1 MPARAAYQLIHDEL
15 NLDGNPALN
24 LASFVT
30 TWMEP
35 EAQALATETL
45 NRNFV
50 DQDEYP
56 QTEEIHHRVVSMVG
70 RLFNAP
76 ADGEPA
82 GTATI
87 GSSEAIMLG
96 LLAHKWNW
104 RARRGD
110 EGARPNVVFGAD
122 VHTCWEKFARYFD
135 VEQRVIPL
143 TPERH
148 VIGPEEV
155 AGRIDENTIAVGAI
169 LGTTFTGQVDEIA
182 GIDEL
187 LRGIKQAKG
196 WDIPIHVDAASGG
209 FIAPFSYPELE
220 WDFRLEQV
228 RSINVSNH
236 KFGLVYP
243 GMGSVVFRDVSVVPE
258 ELVFKINYLGGEMA
272 NYSLNFSRASNAVLL
287 QCYNFLRLGREG
299 YERIVAN
306 LMQNAGELEQRLTAE
321 GTSSCSTTPAT
332 CPRSSSGQPG
342 ERKAST
348 SSSSPSDCASGA
360 GSCPR
365 TRCRRTPSRSPCS
378 AWWSRRTSAATWPR
392 CSARTSSAL
401 WPRWPASPRRRHGR
415 RARRSAASAE
425 LRRARNVQRR
435 FPVNRRI
442 AKFGTASSTE
452 APWGVQ
458 LRLRKTRLSAP
469 GALICLPPH
478 PQKAA
483 PRPPPPRTS
492 MG

>member
-1 MPARAAYQLIHDEL
+1 MMRKVRSGDDDAGTLTSTTYSGRYFTDEVPEHEIPASSMPAPAAYQLIRDEL

-35 EAQALATETL
+35 EAQQLATETL

-56 QTEEIHHRVVSMVG
+56 QTEEIHHRVVSMMG

-76 ADGEPA
+76 AEGEA
-82 GTATI
+82 VGTATI

-96 LLAHKWNW
+96 LLAHKWSW
-104 RARRGD
+104 RQRRGD
-110 EGARPNVVFGAD
+110 DGAVPNVVFGAD

-143 TPERH
+143 TPDRH

-155 AGRIDENTIAVGAI
+155 EPLVDENTIAVGAI
-169 LGTTFTGQVDEIA
+169 LGTTFTGQIDEIE

-187 LRGIKQAKG
+187 LRGVRKEKG
-196 WDIPIHVDAASGG
+196 WDVPIHVDAASGG
-209 FIAPFSYPELE
+209 FIAPFSYPDVK

-243 GMGSVVFRDVSVVPE
+243 GMGSVVFRDVASVPE

-287 QCYNFLRLGREG
+287 QYYNFLRLGREG

-306 LMQNAGELEQRLTAE
+306 LMQNASGLEAALTASGRFELLNDARYLPVVVVRPTGE
-321 GTSSCSTTPAT
+321 GGGVDVFELSERLRERGWIVPAYT
-332 CPRSSSGQPG
+332 LPPNAESVAVLRMVVKENFSHDMAEMLATDIERALTKMDGVPSPQAKAAG
-342 ERKAST
+342 E
-348 SSSSPSDCASGA
+348 
-360 GSCPR
+360 
-365 TRCRRTPSRSPCS
+365 
-378 AWWSRRTSAATWPR
+378 
-392 CSARTSSAL
+392 
-401 WPRWPASPRRRHGR
+401 
-415 RARRSAASAE
+415 
-425 LRRARNVQRR
+425 VQRR
-435 FPVNRRI
+435 
-442 AKFGTASSTE
+442 
-452 APWGVQ
+452 
-458 LRLRKTRLSAP
+458 
-469 GALICLPPH
+469 IC
-478 PQKAA
+478 
-483 PRPPPPRTS
+483 
-492 MG
+492 

>member
-1 MPARAAYQLIHDEL
+1 MRKVRSGADQAGTLTSATYGGRYFTEAVPEHEIPPGSMPAAAAYQLIHDEL
-15 NLDGNPALN
+15 DLDGNPALN

-35 EAQALATETL
+35 EARQLATETL

-56 QTEEIHHRVVSMVG
+56 QTEEIHHRVISMIG

-76 ADGEPA
+76 VGGEPC

-96 LLAHKWNW
+96 LLAHKWSW
-104 RARRGD
+104 RRRRGD
-110 EGARPNVVFGAD
+110 ERARPNVVFGAD

-143 TPERH
+143 TSERH

-155 AGRIDENTIAVGAI
+155 EPRIDENTIAVGAI
-169 LGTTFTGQVDEIA
+169 LGTTFTGQIDEIE

-187 LRGIKQAKG
+187 LRRVKRERG

-209 FIAPFSYPELE
+209 FIAPFSYPEVS

-243 GMGSVVFRDVSVVPE
+243 GMGSVVFRDVDAVPE
-258 ELVFKINYLGGEMA
+258 ELVFKINYLGGEMP

-287 QCYNFLRLGREG
+287 QYYNFLRLGREG
-299 YERIVAN
+299 YERIVGN
-306 LMQNAGELEQRLTAE
+306 VMENAGVLERALTESGRFELLNDARYLPVVVVRPTGKGGALDVFELSERLRERGWIVPAYTLPPDAE
-321 GTSSCSTTPAT
+321 SVAVMRMVVKENFSRDMADMLCEDIEAALAKMSGEAAPQAEAAGT
-332 CPRSSSGQPG
+332 G
-342 ERKAST
+342 
-348 SSSSPSDCASGA
+348 
-360 GSCPR
+360 
-365 TRCRRTPSRSPCS
+365 
-378 AWWSRRTSAATWPR
+378 
-392 CSARTSSAL
+392 
-401 WPRWPASPRRRHGR
+401 
-415 RARRSAASAE
+415 
-425 LRRARNVQRR
+425 QRR
-435 FPVNRRI
+435 
-442 AKFGTASSTE
+442 
-452 APWGVQ
+452 
-458 LRLRKTRLSAP
+458 
-469 GALICLPPH
+469 IC
-478 PQKAA
+478 
-483 PRPPPPRTS
+483 
-492 MG
+492 

>member
-1 MPARAAYQLIHDEL
+1 MRKVKSGDGQAGRLTNTTYSSRYFTDEIPEHEIPRGPMPARAAYQLIHDEL

-56 QTEEIHHRVVSMVG
+56 QTEQIHHRVVSMMG
-70 RLFNAP
+70 RLFHAP
-76 ADGEPA
+76 ASEEPC

-96 LLAHKWNW
+96 LLAHKWSW
-104 RARRGD
+104 RQRRGD
-110 EGARPNVVFGAD
+110 DSARPNVVFGAD

-143 TPERH
+143 SPDRH
-148 VIGPEEV
+148 IIGPEEV
-155 AGRIDENTIAVGAI
+155 KDYIDENTIAVGAI
-169 LGTTFTGQVDEIA
+169 LGTTFTGQVDEIE

-187 LRGIKQAKG
+187 LRQVKQEKG
-196 WDIPIHVDAASGG
+196 WDIPIHVDGASGG
-209 FIAPFSYPELE
+209 FIAPFAYPQLK

-243 GMGSVVFRDVSVVPE
+243 GMGTVIFRDVETVPE

-287 QCYNFLRLGREG
+287 QYYNFLRLGHEG
-299 YERIVAN
+299 YRRIVGN
-306 LMQNAGELEQRLTAE
+306 LMENAGKLEAALTASGRFELLNDARYLPVVVVQPTEKE
-321 GTSSCSTTPAT
+321 GGLDVFELSERLRERGWIVPAYT
-332 CPRSSSGQPG
+332 LPPNAESVAVLRMVVKENFSRDMAEMLSVDIETALAKMGGKPSPQARAAG
-342 ERKAST
+342 ER
-348 SSSSPSDCASGA
+348 
-360 GSCPR
+360 
-365 TRCRRTPSRSPCS
+365 
-378 AWWSRRTSAATWPR
+378 
-392 CSARTSSAL
+392 
-401 WPRWPASPRRRHGR
+401 
-415 RARRSAASAE
+415 
-425 LRRARNVQRR
+425 QRR
-435 FPVNRRI
+435 
-442 AKFGTASSTE
+442 
-452 APWGVQ
+452 
-458 LRLRKTRLSAP
+458 
-469 GALICLPPH
+469 IC
-478 PQKAA
+478 
-483 PRPPPPRTS
+483 
-492 MG
+492 

>member
-1 MPARAAYQLIHDEL
+1 MPIRKVRRDQTQGLTTTYSGRYFTDEIPAHAIPAGSMPARAAYQLIHDEL

-35 EAQALATETL
+35 EARQLATEAL

-56 QTEEIHHRVVSMVG
+56 QTEEIHHRVVSMMG
-70 RLFNAP
+70 DLLNAP
-76 ADGEPA
+76 AEGEPC

-96 LLAHKWNW
+96 LLAHKWSW
-104 RARRGD
+104 RQRRGD
-110 EGARPNVVFGAD
+110 EGARPNVVYGAD
-122 VHTCWEKFARYFD
+122 VHTCWEKFTRYFD

-148 VIGPEEV
+148 TIGPAEV
-155 AGRIDENTIAVGAI
+155 ENRIDENTIAVGAI
-169 LGTTFTGQVDEIA
+169 LGTTFTGQVDDVE

-187 LRGIKQAKG
+187 LRGVREERG

-209 FIAPFSYPELE
+209 FIAPFSYPDLK

-243 GMGSVVFRDVSVVPE
+243 GMGTVVFRDVDAVPE

-287 QCYNFLRLGREG
+287 QYYNFLRLGRVG

-306 LMQNAGELEQRLTAE
+306 LMSNAGRLEETL
-321 GTSSCSTTPAT
+321 
-332 CPRSSSGQPG
+332 
-342 ERKAST
+342 
-348 SSSSPSDCASGA
+348 
-360 GSCPR
+360 
-365 TRCRRTPSRSPCS
+365 
-378 AWWSRRTSAATWPR
+378 
-392 CSARTSSAL
+392 
-401 WPRWPASPRRRHGR
+401 
-415 RARRSAASAE
+415 
-425 LRRARNVQRR
+425 
-435 FPVNRRI
+435 
-442 AKFGTASSTE
+442 TASSRFELLNDARYLPVVVVRATGK
-452 APWGVQ
+452 AGVDVFE
-458 LRLRKTRLSAP
+458 LSERLRERGWIVPAYTLPPDAESVAVLRMVVKENFSRDMAEMLSADVETELARIG
-469 GALICLPPH
+469 GATT
-478 PQKAA
+478 PQAKAA
-483 PRPPPPRTS
+483 GGKQRRIC
-492 MG
+492 

>member
-1 MPARAAYQLIHDEL
+1 MPAQAAYQLIHDEL

-35 EAQALATETL
+35 EAQTLATKTL

-56 QTEEIHHRVVSMVG
+56 QTEEIHNRVVSMVG

-76 ADGEPA
+76 AEGEPA

-87 GSSEAIMLG
+87 GSSEAIVLG
-96 LLAHKWNW
+96 LLAHKWSW
-104 RARRGD
+104 RKQRGD
-110 EGARPNVVFGAD
+110 DTARPNLVFGAD

-155 AGRIDENTIAVGAI
+155 ADQIDENTIAVGAI
-169 LGTTFTGQVDEIA
+169 FGTTFTGQVDEIA
-182 GIDEL
+182 EIDEL
-187 LRGIKQAKG
+187 LRRVKEERG

-243 GMGSVVFRDVSVVPE
+243 GMGTVVFREISVVPE

-272 NYSLNFSRASNAVLL
+272 SYSLNFSRASNTVLL
-287 QCYNFLRLGREG
+287 QYYNFLRLGREG
-299 YERIVAN
+299 YERIASN
-306 LMQNAGELEQRLTAE
+306 LMQNAGELEQRLTANGRFELLNDARYLPVVVVRPTEAE
-321 GTSSCSTTPAT
+321 GGINVFELSERLRERGWIVPAYT
-332 CPRSSSGQPG
+332 LPPNAESVAVLRMVIKENFSRDMAEMLDEDVARALAKIVG
-342 ERKAST
+342 KAS
-348 SSSSPSDCASGA
+348 PQARLA
-360 GSCPR
+360 G
-365 TRCRRTPSRSPCS
+365 
-378 AWWSRRTSAATWPR
+378 
-392 CSARTSSAL
+392 
-401 WPRWPASPRRRHGR
+401 
-415 RARRSAASAE
+415 E
-425 LRRARNVQRR
+425 KQRR
-435 FPVNRRI
+435 
-442 AKFGTASSTE
+442 
-452 APWGVQ
+452 
-458 LRLRKTRLSAP
+458 
-469 GALICLPPH
+469 IC
-478 PQKAA
+478 
-483 PRPPPPRTS
+483 
-492 MG
+492 